1 MSEKVILWRR
11 AGARRADIRRICLTE
26 PQADIAGEMRD
37 AGCESKLQTGSL
49 DVLRSSAVE
58 TRVNWATQSFQ
69 TRPPSRIFELRVFEP
84 SRLPVFPSSRLPVF
98 PSSRLPVFTSSR
110 LHVFTSSRLRDIE
123 TSRRSNRSRITRAI
137 QLARPFAHSLIRSFA
152 HSPIRPFAHSPIRPF
167 AHSLIRPFAHSL
179 IRPFAHSPIRP
190 FAHSL
195 TSPTLPLLRLSPS
208 LVRARPP
215 RVGRLASPHR
225 VTPSG
230 ASAPKPLRRA
240 TPHARLSRARGRRRD
255 CARPPSPDRAP
266 DRPPR
271 RSRRYAARTR
281 RPDATP
287 RRRR

>member
-1 MSEKVILWRR
+1 MSGKVILWRS
-11 AGARRADIRRICLTE
+11 AGARRADIRRICLTK

-37 AGCESKLQTGSL
+37 ARASCKLQTANCKLQTGSL

-58 TRVNWATQSFQ
+58 ARVNWATQSFQ
-69 TRPPSRIFELRVFEP
+69 TRQPSRIFELRVFEP
-84 SRLPVFPSSRLPVF
+84 SRLPVFPSSRLH
-98 PSSRLPVFTSSR
+98 VFTSSR
-110 LHVFTSSRLRDIE
+110 LHVFTSSRLHVFEI
-123 TSRRSNRSRITRAI
+123 SRHRNFPPLEPFSNHSSDSTRPPIRS
-137 QLARPFAHSLIRSFA
+137 FAHSLIRS
-152 HSPIRPFAHSPIRPF
+152 
-167 AHSLIRPFAHSL
+167 
-179 IRPFAHSPIRP
+179 

-208 LVRARPP
+208 LVRARPT

-230 ASAPKPLRRA
+230 ASAPKPLRHA

>member
-1 MSEKVILWRR
+1 MSGKVILWRR

-26 PQADIAGEMRD
+26 PQADIAGEMRDAGCGMRD

-69 TRPPSRIFELRVFEP
+69 TRQPFRIFELRVFEP
-84 SRLPVFPSSRLPVF
+84 SRLPVFPSSRL
-98 PSSRLPVFTSSR
+98 
-110 LHVFTSSRLRDIE
+110 HVFTSSRFRDFEI
-123 TSRRSNRSRITRAI
+123 SKLPA
-137 QLARPFAHSLIRSFA
+137 ARTVLESLERFNSPAHSLIRS
-152 HSPIRPFAHSPIRPF
+152 
-167 AHSLIRPFAHSL
+167 
-179 IRPFAHSPIRP
+179 

-208 LVRARPP
+208 LVRARPT

-230 ASAPKPLRRA
+230 ASAPKPLRHA

>member
-1 MSEKVILWRR
+1 MSGKVILWRR
-11 AGARRADIRRICLTE
+11 AGARRADIRRICLTK

-37 AGCESKLQTGSL
+37 AGCESKLQTANCKLQTGSL

-69 TRPPSRIFELRVFEP
+69 TRQPSRIFELRVFEP
-84 SRLPVFPSSRLPVF
+84 SRLPVFPSSRLHVF
-98 PSSRLPVFTSSR
+98 TSSRLHVFTSSR

-137 QLARPFAHSLIRSFA
+137 QLARS
-152 HSPIRPFAHSPIRPF
+152 
-167 AHSLIRPFAHSL
+167 
-179 IRPFAHSPIRP
+179 

-208 LVRARPP
+208 LVRARPT

-230 ASAPKPLRRA
+230 ASAPKPLRHA

>member
-1 MSEKVILWRR
+1 MAERGR
-11 AGARRADIRRICLTE
+11 ASGRYPPDLPDQTSGGHR
-26 PQADIAGEMRD
+26 GRD
-37 AGCESKLQTGSL
+37 AGCESELQTANCKLQTANCKLQTGSL

-58 TRVNWATQSFQ
+58 ARVNWATQSFQ
-69 TRPPSRIFELRVFEP
+69 TRQPSRIFELRVFEP
-84 SRLPVFPSSRLPVF
+84 SRLPVFPSSRLH
-98 PSSRLPVFTSSR
+98 VFTSSR
-110 LHVFTSSRLRDIE
+110 LHVFEISRHRNFPPLEPFSNHSSD
-123 TSRRSNRSRITRAI
+123 STR
-137 QLARPFAHSLIRSFA
+137 P
-152 HSPIRPFAHSPIRPF
+152 PIRPF
-167 AHSLIRPFAHSL
+167 AHSLIRS
-179 IRPFAHSPIRP
+179 

-208 LVRARPP
+208 LVRARPT

-230 ASAPKPLRRA
+230 ASAPKPLRHA

>member
-1 MSEKVILWRR
+1 MSGKVILWRS
-11 AGARRADIRRICLTE
+11 AGARRADIRRICLTK

-37 AGCESKLQTGSL
+37 ARASCKLQTANCKQ
-49 DVLRSSAVE
+49 DRSMSCV
-58 TRVNWATQSFQ
+58 V
-69 TRPPSRIFELRVFEP
+69 PPSKRASIGQPNHSKRA
-84 SRLPVFPSSRLPVF
+84 SRPESLSFAFSSLPVFPSSRLPVF
-98 PSSRLPVFTSSR
+98 PSSRLHVFTSSR
-110 LHVFTSSRLRDIE
+110 LHVFEISRHRNFPPLEPFSNHSSD
-123 TSRRSNRSRITRAI
+123 STR
-137 QLARPFAHSLIRSFA
+137 P
-152 HSPIRPFAHSPIRPF
+152 PIRPF
-167 AHSLIRPFAHSL
+167 AHSLIRS
-179 IRPFAHSPIRP
+179 

-208 LVRARPP
+208 LVRARPT

-230 ASAPKPLRRA
+230 ASAPKPLRHA

>member
-1 MSEKVILWRR
+1 MSGKVILWRR
-11 AGARRADIRRICLTE
+11 AGARRADIRRICLTK

-37 AGCESKLQTGSL
+37 AGCESKLQTANCKLQTANCKLQTANCKLQTGSL

-69 TRPPSRIFELRVFEP
+69 TRQPSRIFELRVFEP
-84 SRLPVFPSSRLPVF
+84 SRLPVF

-137 QLARPFAHSLIRSFA
+137 QLARS
-152 HSPIRPFAHSPIRPF
+152 
-167 AHSLIRPFAHSL
+167 
-179 IRPFAHSPIRP
+179 

-208 LVRARPP
+208 LVRARPT

-230 ASAPKPLRRA
+230 ASAPKPLRHA

>member
-1 MSEKVILWRR
+1 MAERGR
-11 AGARRADIRRICLTE
+11 ASGRYPPDLPDQTSGGHR
-26 PQADIAGEMRD
+26 GRD
-37 AGCESKLQTGSL
+37 AGCESELQTANCKLQTANCKQ
-49 DVLRSSAVE
+49 DRSMSCV
-58 TRVNWATQSFQ
+58 V
-69 TRPPSRIFELRVFEP
+69 PPSKRASIGQPNHSKRA
-84 SRLPVFPSSRLPVF
+84 SRPESLSFAFSSLPVFPSSRLPVF
-98 PSSRLPVFTSSR
+98 PSSRLHVFTSSR
-110 LHVFTSSRLRDIE
+110 LHVFTSSRLRDFE
-123 TSRRSNRSRITRAI
+123 TSKLPAARTVLESLERFNSPAHSPIRS
-137 QLARPFAHSLIRSFA
+137 FAHSLIRS
-152 HSPIRPFAHSPIRPF
+152 
-167 AHSLIRPFAHSL
+167 
-179 IRPFAHSPIRP
+179 

-208 LVRARPP
+208 LVRARPT

-230 ASAPKPLRRA
+230 ASAPKPLRHA

>member
-1 MSEKVILWRR
+1 MAERGR
-11 AGARRADIRRICLTE
+11 ASGRYPPDLPDQTSGGHR
-26 PQADIAGEMRD
+26 GRD
-37 AGCESKLQTGSL
+37 AGCESELQTANCKLQTANCKLQTGSL

-58 TRVNWATQSFQ
+58 ARVNWATQSFQ
-69 TRPPSRIFELRVFEP
+69 TRQPSRIFELRVFEP

-98 PSSRLPVFTSSR
+98 PSSRLHVFTSSR
-110 LHVFTSSRLRDIE
+110 LHVFEISRHRNFPPLEPFSNHSSD
-123 TSRRSNRSRITRAI
+123 STR
-137 QLARPFAHSLIRSFA
+137 P
-152 HSPIRPFAHSPIRPF
+152 PIRPF
-167 AHSLIRPFAHSL
+167 AHSLIRS
-179 IRPFAHSPIRP
+179 

-208 LVRARPP
+208 LVRARPT

-230 ASAPKPLRRA
+230 ASAPKPLRHA

>member
-1 MSEKVILWRR
+1 MSGKVILWRR
-11 AGARRADIRRICLTE
+11 AGARRADIRRICLTK

-37 AGCESKLQTGSL
+37 AGCESKLQTANCKL
-49 DVLRSSAVE
+49 QTANCKQDRSMSCV
-58 TRVNWATQSFQ
+58 V
-69 TRPPSRIFELRVFEP
+69 PPSKRASIGQPNHSKRA
-84 SRLPVFPSSRLPVF
+84 SRPESLSFAFSSLPVF

-137 QLARPFAHSLIRSFA
+137 QLARS
-152 HSPIRPFAHSPIRPF
+152 
-167 AHSLIRPFAHSL
+167 
-179 IRPFAHSPIRP
+179 

-208 LVRARPP
+208 LVRARPT

-230 ASAPKPLRRA
+230 ASAPKPLRHA

>member
-1 MSEKVILWRR
+1 MAARGR
-11 AGARRADIRRICLTE
+11 ASGRYPPDLPDQTSGGHR
-26 PQADIAGEMRD
+26 GRD
-37 AGCESKLQTGSL
+37 AGCGMREQTANCKLQTANCKLQTANCKLQTGSL

-69 TRPPSRIFELRVFEP
+69 TRQPSRIFELRVFEP
-84 SRLPVFPSSRLPVF
+84 SRLPVFPSSRLHVF
-98 PSSRLPVFTSSR
+98 TSSRLPVFTSSR

-137 QLARPFAHSLIRSFA
+137 QLARS
-152 HSPIRPFAHSPIRPF
+152 
-167 AHSLIRPFAHSL
+167 
-179 IRPFAHSPIRP
+179 

-208 LVRARPP
+208 LVRARPT

-230 ASAPKPLRRA
+230 ASAPKPLRHA

>member
-37 AGCESKLQTGSL
+37 AGCGMREQTANCKLQTANCKLQTANCKLQTGSL

-69 TRPPSRIFELRVFEP
+69 TRQPFRIFELRVFEP
-84 SRLPVFPSSRLPVF
+84 SRLPVFPSSRL
-98 PSSRLPVFTSSR
+98 
-110 LHVFTSSRLRDIE
+110 HVFTSSRFRDFEI
-123 TSRRSNRSRITRAI
+123 SRFRDFEISKLHA
-137 QLARPFAHSLIRSFA
+137 ARTVLESLERFNSPA
-152 HSPIRPFAHSPIRPF
+152 HSPIRSHRPRCPSC
-167 AHSLIRPFAHSL
+167 AYRQALSAPGRP
-179 IRPFAHSPIRP
+179 
-190 FAHSL
+190 
-195 TSPTLPLLRLSPS
+195 
-208 LVRARPP
+208 
-215 RVGRLASPHR
+215 ASAAWR
-225 VTPSG
+225 RRIAQRPSG

>member
-37 AGCESKLQTGSL
+37 AGCESKLQTANCKQ
-49 DVLRSSAVE
+49 DRSMSCV
-58 TRVNWATQSFQ
+58 V
-69 TRPPSRIFELRVFEP
+69 PPSKRASIGQPNHSKRA
-84 SRLPVFPSSRLPVF
+84 SRSESLSFAFSSLPVFTSSRLPVF
-98 PSSRLPVFTSSR
+98 PSSRLHVFTSSR
-110 LHVFTSSRLRDIE
+110 LHVFTSSRFRDFEI
-123 TSRRSNRSRITRAI
+123 SKLHA
-137 QLARPFAHSLIRSFA
+137 ARTVLESLERFNSPA
-152 HSPIRPFAHSPIRPF
+152 HSPIRSHRPRCPSC
-167 AHSLIRPFAHSL
+167 AYRQALSAPGRP
-179 IRPFAHSPIRP
+179 
-190 FAHSL
+190 
-195 TSPTLPLLRLSPS
+195 
-208 LVRARPP
+208 
-215 RVGRLASPHR
+215 ASAAWR
-225 VTPSG
+225 RRIAQRPSG

>member
-1 MSEKVILWRR
+1 MSGKVILWRS
-11 AGARRADIRRICLTE
+11 AGARRADIRRICLTK

-37 AGCESKLQTGSL
+37 ARASCKLQTANCKQ
-49 DVLRSSAVE
+49 DRSMSCV
-58 TRVNWATQSFQ
+58 V
-69 TRPPSRIFELRVFEP
+69 PPSKRASIGQPNHSKRA
-84 SRLPVFPSSRLPVF
+84 SRPESLSFAFSSLPVFPSSRLPVF
-98 PSSRLPVFTSSR
+98 PSSRLHVFTSSR
-110 LHVFTSSRLRDIE
+110 LHVFTSSRFRDIE

-152 HSPIRPFAHSPIRPF
+152 HS
-167 AHSLIRPFAHSL
+167 
-179 IRPFAHSPIRP
+179 
-190 FAHSL
+190 L

-208 LVRARPP
+208 LVRARPT

-230 ASAPKPLRRA
+230 ASAPKPLRHA

>member
-98 PSSRLPVFTSSR
+98 
-110 LHVFTSSRLRDIE
+110 TSSRLRDIE

-167 AHSLIRPFAHSL
+167 AHSP

-190 FAHSL
+190 FAHSPIRSFAHSL

>member
-1 MSEKVILWRR
+1 MAERGR
-11 AGARRADIRRICLTE
+11 ASGRYPPDLPDQTSGGHR
-26 PQADIAGEMRD
+26 GRD
-37 AGCESKLQTGSL
+37 AGCESELQTANCKLQTANCKLQTGSL

-58 TRVNWATQSFQ
+58 ARVNWATQSFQ
-69 TRPPSRIFELRVFEP
+69 TRQPSRIFELRVFEP
-84 SRLPVFPSSRLPVF
+84 SRLPVFPSSRLH
-98 PSSRLPVFTSSR
+98 VFTSSR
-110 LHVFTSSRLRDIE
+110 LHVFEISRHRNFPPLEPFSNHSSDSTRPPI
-123 TSRRSNRSRITRAI
+123 RS
-137 QLARPFAHSLIRSFA
+137 FAHSLIRS
-152 HSPIRPFAHSPIRPF
+152 
-167 AHSLIRPFAHSL
+167 
-179 IRPFAHSPIRP
+179 

-208 LVRARPP
+208 LVRARPT

-230 ASAPKPLRRA
+230 ASAPKPLRHA

>member
-1 MSEKVILWRR
+1 MAERGR
-11 AGARRADIRRICLTE
+11 ASGRYPPDLPDQTSGGHR
-26 PQADIAGEMRD
+26 GRD
-37 AGCESKLQTGSL
+37 AGCGMRERAANCKLQTANCKQDRSMSCVVPPSKRASIGQPNHSK
-49 DVLRSSAVE
+49 RSSRPE
-58 TRVNWATQSFQ
+58 SLSFA
-69 TRPPSRIFELRVFEP
+69 F
-84 SRLPVFPSSRLPVF
+84 SSLPVF

-110 LHVFTSSRLRDIE
+110 LRDFE
-123 TSRRSNRSRITRAI
+123 TSKLPA
-137 QLARPFAHSLIRSFA
+137 ARTVLESLERFN
-152 HSPIRPFAHSPIRPF
+152 SP
-167 AHSLIRPFAHSL
+167 
-179 IRPFAHSPIRP
+179 
-190 FAHSL
+190 AHSL

-208 LVRARPP
+208 LVRARPT

>member
-1 MSEKVILWRR
+1 MAARGR
-11 AGARRADIRRICLTE
+11 ASGRYPPDLPDQTSGGHR
-26 PQADIAGEMRD
+26 GRD
-37 AGCESKLQTGSL
+37 AGCESELQTANCKLQTANCKQ
-49 DVLRSSAVE
+49 DRSMSCV
-58 TRVNWATQSFQ
+58 V
-69 TRPPSRIFELRVFEP
+69 PPSKRASIGQPNHSKRA
-84 SRLPVFPSSRLPVF
+84 SRPESLSFAFSSLPVFPSSRLPVF
-98 PSSRLPVFTSSR
+98 PSSRLHVFTSSR
-110 LHVFTSSRLRDIE
+110 LHVFTSSRFRDIE

-152 HSPIRPFAHSPIRPF
+152 HS
-167 AHSLIRPFAHSL
+167 
-179 IRPFAHSPIRP
+179 
-190 FAHSL
+190 L

-208 LVRARPP
+208 LVRARPT

-230 ASAPKPLRRA
+230 ASAPKPLRHA

>member
-1 MSEKVILWRR
+1 MAARGR
-11 AGARRADIRRICLTE
+11 ASGRYPPDLPDQTSGGHR
-26 PQADIAGEMRD
+26 GRD
-37 AGCESKLQTGSL
+37 AGCGMREQTANCKLQTANCKL
-49 DVLRSSAVE
+49 QTANCKQDRSMSCV
-58 TRVNWATQSFQ
+58 V
-69 TRPPSRIFELRVFEP
+69 PPSKRASIGQPNHSKRA
-84 SRLPVFPSSRLPVF
+84 SRPESLSFAFSSLPVFPSSRLPVF
-98 PSSRLPVFTSSR
+98 TSSRLHVFTSSRLHVFTSSRLHVFTSSR

-137 QLARPFAHSLIRSFA
+137 QLARS
-152 HSPIRPFAHSPIRPF
+152 
-167 AHSLIRPFAHSL
+167 
-179 IRPFAHSPIRP
+179 

-208 LVRARPP
+208 LVRARPT

-230 ASAPKPLRRA
+230 ASAPKPLRHA

>member
-1 MSEKVILWRR
+1 MSGKVILWRS

-37 AGCESKLQTGSL
+37 AGCESELQTANCKLQTANCKL
-49 DVLRSSAVE
+49 QTANCKQDRSMSCV
-58 TRVNWATQSFQ
+58 V
-69 TRPPSRIFELRVFEP
+69 PPSKRASIGQPNHSKRA
-84 SRLPVFPSSRLPVF
+84 SRSESLSFAFSSLPVF

-110 LHVFTSSRLRDIE
+110 LHVFTSSRLRDFEISRFRDFE

-137 QLARPFAHSLIRSFA
+137 QLARS
-152 HSPIRPFAHSPIRPF
+152 
-167 AHSLIRPFAHSL
+167 
-179 IRPFAHSPIRP
+179 

-230 ASAPKPLRRA
+230 ASAPKPLR
-240 TPHARLSRARGRRRD
+240 H
-255 CARPPSPDRAP
+255 
-266 DRPPR
+266 
-271 RSRRYAARTR
+271 AART
-281 RPDATP
+281 P
-287 RRRR
+287 

>member
-1 MSEKVILWRR
+1 MSGKVILWRS
-11 AGARRADIRRICLTE
+11 AGARRADIRRICLTK

-37 AGCESKLQTGSL
+37 ARASCKLQTGSL

-58 TRVNWATQSFQ
+58 ARVNWATQSFQ
-69 TRPPSRIFELRVFEP
+69 TRQPSRIFELRVFEP
-84 SRLPVFPSSRLPVF
+84 SRLPVFPSSRL
-98 PSSRLPVFTSSR
+98 
-110 LHVFTSSRLRDIE
+110 HVFEISRHRNFPPLEPFSNHSSD
-123 TSRRSNRSRITRAI
+123 STR
-137 QLARPFAHSLIRSFA
+137 P
-152 HSPIRPFAHSPIRPF
+152 PIRPF
-167 AHSLIRPFAHSL
+167 AHSLIRS
-179 IRPFAHSPIRP
+179 

-208 LVRARPP
+208 LVRARPT

-230 ASAPKPLRRA
+230 ASAPKPLRHA

>member
-84 SRLPVFPSSRLPVF
+84 SRLPVFPSSRL
-98 PSSRLPVFTSSR
+98 
-110 LHVFTSSRLRDIE
+110 HVFTSSRLRDIE

-137 QLARPFAHSLIRSFA
+137 QLARPFAHSL
-152 HSPIRPFAHSPIRPF
+152 
-167 AHSLIRPFAHSL
+167 
-179 IRPFAHSPIRP
+179 IRP

>member
-1 MSEKVILWRR
+1 MAARGR
-11 AGARRADIRRICLTE
+11 ASGRYPPDLPDQTSGGHR
-26 PQADIAGEMRD
+26 GRD
-37 AGCESKLQTGSL
+37 AGCGMREQTANCKLQTANCKL
-49 DVLRSSAVE
+49 QTANCKLQTANCKQDRSMSCV
-58 TRVNWATQSFQ
+58 V
-69 TRPPSRIFELRVFEP
+69 PPSKRASIGQPNHSKRA
-84 SRLPVFPSSRLPVF
+84 SRPESLSFAFSSLPVF

-137 QLARPFAHSLIRSFA
+137 QLARS
-152 HSPIRPFAHSPIRPF
+152 
-167 AHSLIRPFAHSL
+167 
-179 IRPFAHSPIRP
+179 

-208 LVRARPP
+208 LVRARPT

-230 ASAPKPLRRA
+230 ASAPKPLRHA

>member
-1 MSEKVILWRR
+1 
-11 AGARRADIRRICLTE
+11 
-26 PQADIAGEMRD
+26 MRD
-37 AGCESKLQTGSL
+37 ARANCKLQTANCKL
-49 DVLRSSAVE
+49 QTANCKQDRSMSCV
-58 TRVNWATQSFQ
+58 V
-69 TRPPSRIFELRVFEP
+69 PPSKRASIGQPNHSKRA
-84 SRLPVFPSSRLPVF
+84 SRPESLSFAFSSLPVFPSSRLPVF
-98 PSSRLPVFTSSR
+98 TSSRLHVFTSSR

-137 QLARPFAHSLIRSFA
+137 QLARS
-152 HSPIRPFAHSPIRPF
+152 
-167 AHSLIRPFAHSL
+167 
-179 IRPFAHSPIRP
+179 

-208 LVRARPP
+208 LVRARPT

-230 ASAPKPLRRA
+230 ASAPKPLRHA

>member
-1 MSEKVILWRR
+1 MAERGR
-11 AGARRADIRRICLTE
+11 ASGRYPPDLPDQTSGGHR
-26 PQADIAGEMRD
+26 GRD
-37 AGCESKLQTGSL
+37 AGCESELQTANCKLQTANCKLQTGSL

-58 TRVNWATQSFQ
+58 ARVNWATQSFQ
-69 TRPPSRIFELRVFEP
+69 TRQPSRIFELRVFEP
-84 SRLPVFPSSRLPVF
+84 SRLPVF

-110 LHVFTSSRLRDIE
+110 LHVFTSSRLHVFEI
-123 TSRRSNRSRITRAI
+123 SRHRNFPPLEPFSNHSSDSTR
-137 QLARPFAHSLIRSFA
+137 P
-152 HSPIRPFAHSPIRPF
+152 PIRPF
-167 AHSLIRPFAHSL
+167 AHSLIRS
-179 IRPFAHSPIRP
+179 

-208 LVRARPP
+208 LVRARPT

-230 ASAPKPLRRA
+230 ASAPKPLRHA